1 MVGVVDY
8 KIKELSERSDIMYS
22 IIEFRRSIFVLPF
35 KVQFQ

>member
-22 IIEFRRSIFVLPF
+22 TIEFRRSIFVLSL
-35 KVQFQ
+35 KVLFQ